1 VLINKTGTSAAR
13 RQIKPTSRFAW
24 FRVSLE
30 LFNIVLSSLHK
41 MKSFFGSF
49 FGALFGIIFLV
60 GICVFGLIVA
70 IFVISSA
77 EKRPV
82 VPSSCLMVLD
92 LAVPISDSPPE
103 FDPTQFLSGLNDDR
117 EQERVS
123 LRDVL
128 RALERAGS
136 DSRIKGVF
144 ITGDIPFERGYASSY
159 PALTEIREA
168 LVKFKLSHKPVYA
181 YLQFPFTSGYY
192 LASVAD
198 QIFVDPQAELIL
210 RGPSYTP
217 LFFAD
222 ALKKFGVGVQIFRIG
237 KYKSAVEPFIR
248 ENMSPE
254 NREQIEK
261 LFGDIWTDVSTT
273 IEDARGLPRGSFEQ
287 LINQNGLIDADL
299 AVKSKLGTEVVSLSK
314 VMDRL
319 KSQYGVDQEHNT
331 FRQVT
336 VAAYVESIDASTGAR
351 PVAGP
356 KIAVVYAEG
365 EIIDGEGEMF
375 GAEGSANNI
384 GGDRYAREIR
394 KFRLDPNVK
403 AIVLRVNSPGGSAF
417 ASEQIYRELKAAEE
431 TKPVV
436 VSMGGYAASGGYYI
450 SAPAR
455 HIFAE
460 PTTVTG
466 SIGVYGMVVNF
477 EKLANENGITS
488 DSVTTTTPLA
498 TLFDPVKQKSDADL
512 AILQKATDKVYSQFL
527 DCVSQGRH
535 IPVEQ
540 VNEIAQ
546 GRVWSGTDA
555 ARVKLVDEIGGLD
568 AAIAY
573 AAKLTQL
580 GEHPSITEF
589 PPRKDLNEK
598 LKELFKAVPRPPV
611 SRSDPVDVSIRQLE
625 HELIDLRGVN
635 DPCGIYARFPSD
647 LRWN

>member
-1 VLINKTGTSAAR
+1 
-13 RQIKPTSRFAW
+13 
-24 FRVSLE
+24 
-30 LFNIVLSSLHK
+30 

-49 FGALFGIIFLV
+49 FGAFFGIIFLA
-60 GICVFGLIVA
+60 GICLFGLIVA
-70 IFVISSA
+70 VAVISSA
-77 EKRPV
+77 EKRPA

-92 LAVPISDSPPE
+92 LAVPISDAPPE
-103 FDPTQFLSGLNDDR
+103 FDPAQLFSGLNNDQ
-117 EQERVS
+117 EQEHVS

-128 RALERAGS
+128 RALERATN

-144 ITGDIPFERGYASSY
+144 ITGNIPFERGYGSSY

-168 LVKFKLSHKPVYA
+168 LARFKLSHKPVYA

-222 ALKKFGVGVQIFRIG
+222 ALKKFGVGVQVFRIG

-248 ENMSPE
+248 DNMSPE

-261 LFGDIWTDVSTT
+261 LFADIWTDVTTT
-273 IEDARGLPRGSFEQ
+273 IEQGRGLPRGAFEQ
-287 LINQNGLIDADL
+287 LIDENGLIDADL

-319 KSQYGVDQEHNT
+319 KSQYGVDPEHNT

-336 VAAYVESIDASTGAR
+336 VSAYVQSIDQTNDAR
-351 PVAGP
+351 ATAGP
-356 KIAVVYAEG
+356 RIAVVYAEG
-365 EIIDGEGEMF
+365 EIFDGEG
-375 GAEGSANNI
+375 SATNV
-384 GGDRYAREIR
+384 GGDRYARAIR

-403 AIVLRVNSPGGSAF
+403 AIVLRVNSPGGSGF

-431 TKPVV
+431 TKPLV

-455 HIFAE
+455 RIFAE

-466 SIGVYGMVVNF
+466 SIGVYGMLVNF
-477 EKLANENGITS
+477 EKIANENGITS
-488 DSVTTTTPLA
+488 DSVTTTAPFA
-498 TLFDPVKQKSDADL
+498 TLFDPIKQKSDADL
-512 AILQKATDKVYSQFL
+512 AILQKATDRLYSQFL
-527 DCVSQGRH
+527 DCVSEGRH

-555 ARVKLVDEIGGLD
+555 ARVKLVDEMGGLD

-573 AAKLTQL
+573 AAKSAQL
-580 GEHPSITEF
+580 GDHPSITEF
-589 PPRKDLNEK
+589 PARKDLNEK
-598 LKELFKAVPRPPV
+598 LKELFNSVPRPPV
-611 SRSDPVDVSIRQLE
+611 AKSDPLELGITQLE
-625 HELIDLRGVN
+625 HELIDLRALN

-647 LRWN
+647 IHWN

>member
-1 VLINKTGTSAAR
+1 MKT
-13 RQIKPTSRFAW
+13 
-24 FRVSLE
+24 
-30 LFNIVLSSLHK
+30 
-41 MKSFFGSF
+41 FFGSF
-49 FGALFGIIFLV
+49 FGALFGIIFLA

-70 IFVISSA
+70 AVLISSA
-77 EKRPV
+77 QKPLA

-92 LAVPISDSPPE
+92 LAVPISDAPPA
-103 FDPTQFLSGLNDDR
+103 FDPTQLLSGLNDDQ

-128 RALERAGS
+128 RALEHAAS

-144 ITGDIPFERGYASSY
+144 ITGNIPFERGYASSY
-159 PALTEIREA
+159 PALTEVREA
-168 LVKFKLSHKPVYA
+168 LVKFKLSHKPVFA

-198 QIFVDPQAELIL
+198 QIFVDPQAELVL

-222 ALKKFGVGVQIFRIG
+222 ALKKFGVGVQVFRIG

-248 ENMSPE
+248 DNMSPE

-261 LFGDIWTDVSTT
+261 LFADIWTDVTTT
-273 IEDARGLPRGSFEQ
+273 IEHARGLPRGSFEQ

-319 KSQYGVDQEHNT
+319 KSQYGADEEHKT

-336 VAAYVESIDASTGAR
+336 VSAYLQAIDRNNNARAGAAS
-351 PVAGP
+351 

-365 EIIDGEGEMF
+365 EIFDGEG
-375 GAEGSANNI
+375 SATNV
-384 GGDRYAREIR
+384 GGDRYARAIR
-394 KFRLDPNVK
+394 KFSLDPNVK
-403 AIVLRVNSPGGSAF
+403 AIVLRVNSPGGSGF

-431 TKPVV
+431 TKPVI

-466 SIGVYGMVVNF
+466 SIGVYGMAVNF
-477 EKLANENGITS
+477 EKVASDNGITS

-498 TLFDPVKQKSDADL
+498 TLFNPVKQKSDADL
-512 AILQKATDKVYSQFL
+512 AILQKAIDRLYGQFL
-527 DCVSQGRH
+527 DSVSEGRH

-555 ARVKLVDEIGGLD
+555 ARIKLVDEIGGLD
-568 AAIAY
+568 SAIAY
-573 AAKLTQL
+573 AAKLAQL
-580 GEHPSITEF
+580 GDHPSITEF
-589 PPRKDLNEK
+589 PARKDLNEK
-598 LKELFKAVPRPPV
+598 LKELFKSVPRPPV
-611 SRSDPVDVSIRQLE
+611 AKSDPVDVAIAQLE
-625 HELIDLRGVN
+625 HELIDLRGLN
-635 DPCGIYARFPSD
+635 DPCGTYARFPSD
-647 LRWN
+647 IHWN